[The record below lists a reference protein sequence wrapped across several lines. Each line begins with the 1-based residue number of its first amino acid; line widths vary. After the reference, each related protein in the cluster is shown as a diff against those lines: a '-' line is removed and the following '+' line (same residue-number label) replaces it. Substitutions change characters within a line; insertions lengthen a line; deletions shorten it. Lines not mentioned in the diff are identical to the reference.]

1 MLPSKTSHARHRSF
15 PDASLLDDAR
25 PDNNP
30 GPQPW
35 ERDLTLAEGVV
46 WMIADEA
53 GLDGRALAEAGIH
66 NMDTAQQVLRLLRAA
81 TQAPSAAQRR
91 RLAQRTAAELNSLDP
106 KTRSALA
113 EPVQAPIAALMSEA
127 EARPSPEGGRPSPE
141 HLASVNPATGLQE
154 FAAMPTDLP
163 KRDLGHFYRPRRPF
177 SAAHQQRPRL
187 RLCLTHCGG

>member
-1 MLPSKTSHARHRSF
+1 MPPSKTSHARHRSF

-66 NMDTAQQVLRLLRAA
+66 NMDTAQPVLRLLRAA
-81 TQAPSAAQRR
+81 TQAPS
-91 RLAQRTAAELNSLDP
+91 
-106 KTRSALA
+106 RSAKA
-113 EPVQAPIAALMSEA
+113 AAGAKDRSRAQQASTPRPAALWPN
-127 EARPSPEGGRPSPE
+127 R
-141 HLASVNPATGLQE
+141 
-154 FAAMPTDLP
+154 
-163 KRDLGHFYRPRRPF
+163 YRPASP
-177 SAAHQQRPRL
+177 PL
-187 RLCLTHCGG
+187 